1 MTPAHDVQFLGA
13 SDDVQILGAAEPATA
28 LDYVTMMNG
37 STPAEIACAEKVKAP
52 MVAAGFCTLG
62 MAGTG
67 LFGVYKVFKGK
78 PAAGAT
84 AILGAGLIYIIG
96 ATLATAAAKTFES
109 CVGVPPTVPKMP
121 SP

>member
-13 SDDVQILGAAEPATA
+13 SDDVQILGPAEPATA
-28 LDYVTMMNG
+28 LDYVTMLG

-67 LFGVYKVFKGK
+67 LFGVYKIFKGK
-78 PAAGAT
+78 PATGAT
-84 AILGAGLIYIIG
+84 AILGAGIIYVIG
-96 ATLATAAAKTFES
+96 AALATSAAKAFEA
-109 CVGVPPTVPKMP
+109 CTKPALTP
-121 SP
+121 